1 MGNHRLVV
9 LREMDSERYLP
20 IWIGGFEA
28 DSLTAELQGLHRARP
43 LTHDLLHR
51 CLTQLGAQVK
61 HVVVRDLRDDTFYA
75 TLVLD
80 VNGQD
85 VEVDSRSSDAINLA
99 ARAEAPIYVV
109 DRVMD
114 QASIMPEPEIVTEE
128 PIESTEDETADELS
142 AYRDFMEGL
151 DLDFMD
157 GEK

>member
-1 MGNHRLVV
+1 LVK
-9 LREMDSERYLP
+9 
-20 IWIGGFEA
+20 
-28 DSLTAELQGLHRARP
+28 
-43 LTHDLLHR
+43 
-51 CLTQLGAQVK
+51 LGAQVK

-99 ARAEAPIYVV
+99 ARAEAPIFVD

-114 QASIMPEPEIVTEE
+114 QASIMPEPEITTEE
-128 PIESTEDETADELS
+128 SFEFTEDETADELS
-142 AYRDFMEGL
+142 AYREFMEGL